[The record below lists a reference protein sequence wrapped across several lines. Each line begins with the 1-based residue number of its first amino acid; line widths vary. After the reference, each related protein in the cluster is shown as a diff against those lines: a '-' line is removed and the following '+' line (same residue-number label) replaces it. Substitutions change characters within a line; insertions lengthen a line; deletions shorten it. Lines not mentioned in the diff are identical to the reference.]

1 MAQELIAIMQLAGVE
16 FYDAEGNRRSGKIE
30 IDFQQ
35 LIAQDTLISNPPKS
49 LENYLKTIGWI
60 DKYLSVFGNLLR
72 SNY

>member
-16 FYDAEGNRRSGKIE
+16 FYDSNGNLRQGKIE

-35 LIAQDTLISNPPKS
+35 LIDLDTLISNPPKS
-49 LENYLKTIGWI
+49 FENYFKTIGWI
-60 DKYLSVFGNLLR
+60 DKYLSVFGNLLK